1 MLHVQINCL
10 SIWQNIAFH
19 MKTNLYHILEGIASH
34 VCLFYLKGDSYS
46 LEALLEHGHN
56 TNITLKITLNMTV
69 FMTKSINMFMWI
81 LIYLAV
87 RCPPFCYIL
96 EYIFLQCSS
105 CLVAFMLHIQ
115 LPLKHNFFPSMQFMK
130 GSTPLSSCILFI
142 FHIYRNYL
150 LSVQFMS

>member
-1 MLHVQINCL
+1 MFVCF
-10 SIWQNIAFH
+10 IW
-19 MKTNLYHILEGIASH
+19 
-34 VCLFYLKGDSYS
+34 DSYS
-46 LEALLEHGHN
+46 LAALLKHGHN
-56 TNITLKITLNMTV
+56 KNITLKITLNMTV

-96 EYIFLQCSS
+96 EYIFLQCIS

-130 GSTPLSSCILFI
+130 GPSVFLYSLYFPHISNTSFISCYIKGVNIEWTLFEYFFAI
-142 FHIYRNYL
+142 
-150 LSVQFMS
+150 M